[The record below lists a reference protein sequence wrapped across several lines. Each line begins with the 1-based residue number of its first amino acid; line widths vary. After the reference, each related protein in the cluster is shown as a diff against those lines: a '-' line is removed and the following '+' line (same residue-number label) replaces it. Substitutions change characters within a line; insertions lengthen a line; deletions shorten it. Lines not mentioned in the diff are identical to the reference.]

1 MAPDDQPTAPAAP
14 HPERRHQ
21 ESRHPESL
29 HPETTLICAGR
40 PGHAPGGPLNVPVVL
55 ASNFHAGTTAA
66 ASSEEDSSEEDSR
79 AYSRTDA
86 TPAWEALET
95 AVGQVEGGHAVAFS
109 SGMAAIAAVLDLV
122 PAGGRIVAPAD
133 CYFGVGELL
142 ADARQQGRWAV
153 DRVDLTDTA
162 SVQAAVDGA
171 DLLWLETPSNPLMD
185 VADLPALCAAG
196 RQAGAVV
203 GVDNTFATPLLQ
215 QPLALGADVV
225 VHSATKFIG
234 GHSDLL
240 SGIAI
245 AREDLAAR
253 LRYRRGMTGATP
265 GALEAFLALRG
276 LRTLALRLD
285 RGQANAGELARR
297 LDAHPAVSRVRY
309 PGLPGDPGHRLAA
322 AQMSGF
328 GAVLAFEVA
337 DAATADRL
345 CDTVRVIVHATSL
358 GGVESTIERR
368 GKLAGQEHVP
378 PGLLRLSVGCEHID
392 DLWRDLDSA
401 LEQASRP

>member
-1 MAPDDQPTAPAAP
+1 MTPDDQSAP
-14 HPERRHQ
+14 HAGLR
-21 ESRHPESL
+21 
-29 HPETTLICAGR
+29 PETAVIRAGR
-40 PGHAPGGPLNVPVVL
+40 PRRTGNAPLNTPVVL
-55 ASNFHAGTTAA
+55 ASNFHTTSTALPGA
-66 ASSEEDSSEEDSR
+66 DDGIR
-79 AYSRTDA
+79 VYSRTDA
-86 TPAWEALET
+86 TPTWEALET
-95 AVGQVEGGHAVAFS
+95 AVGELEGGHAVAFS
-109 SGMAAIAAVLDLV
+109 SGMAAIAAMLDLV
-122 PAGGRIVAPAD
+122 PGGARIVAPTD

-142 ADARQQGRWAV
+142 TDGQKQGRWAV

-162 SVQAAVDGA
+162 SVQAAVAGA
-171 DLLWLETPSNPLMD
+171 DLLWLETPSNPLLD

-196 RQAGAVV
+196 RHAGAIV

-240 SGIAI
+240 SGITV
-245 AREDLAAR
+245 AREESLAER
-253 LRYRRGMTGATP
+253 LRHRRGLTGATP

-285 RGQANAGELARR
+285 RGQYNAGELARR
-297 LDAHPAVSRVRY
+297 LDEHPAVSRVRY
-309 PGLPGDPGHRLAA
+309 PGLPGHPGHCTAA
-322 AQMSGF
+322 TQMTGF

-337 DAATADRL
+337 DAPTADRL
-345 CDTVRVIVHATSL
+345 CGAVRVIVAATSL

-368 GKLAGQEHVP
+368 SKLPGQGHVP

-392 DLWRDLDSA
+392 DLWDDLSSA
-401 LEQASRP
+401 LGQASRPQSPA

>member
-1 MAPDDQPTAPAAP
+1 LTPDDQPAAAA
-14 HPERRHQ
+14 R
-21 ESRHPESL
+21 L

-40 PGHAPGGPLNVPVVL
+40 PGHAAGGPLNTPVVL
-55 ASNFHAGTTAA
+55 ASNFLAPPGASEAGEA
-66 ASSEEDSSEEDSR
+66 SR

-86 TPAWEALET
+86 TPTWEALET

-122 PAGGRIVAPAD
+122 PGGGRIVAPAD

-142 ADARQQGRWAV
+142 ADAGRQGRWAV
-153 DRVDLTDTA
+153 DRVDLTDTP
-162 SVQAAVDGA
+162 SVQAAVAGA

-185 VADLPALCAAG
+185 IADLPALCAAG
-196 RQAGAVV
+196 RRAGAIT

-245 AREDLAAR
+245 AREDLAGR
-253 LRYRRGMTGATP
+253 LRHRRGMSGATP

-309 PGLPGDPGHRLAA
+309 PGLPGDPGHRIAA
-322 AQMSGF
+322 AQMAGF

-337 DAATADRL
+337 GAAAADRL
-345 CDTVRVIVHATSL
+345 CDAVRIIVHATSL

-378 PGLLRLSVGCEHID
+378 PGLLRLSAGCEHID
-392 DLWRDLDSA
+392 DLWSDLDSA
-401 LEQASRP
+401 LAQATRR